1 MKTLFDSDLTLKE
14 AEELIRNGANVNEI
28 NKNGETPLFYLENVS
43 IAKLFIAH
51 GADVDAKNQYGC
63 TPLFYADEEEM
74 IQLLI
79 AHGADVN
86 MLNNDLDSPL
96 LHYVASI
103 EAIKLFFENGAN
115 LNIIDKDGFTPLDLM
130 DTELSTYL
138 ISIGGIAGKIET
150 YKRHHDSFSEEQ
162 QKAFDMFLTLTTS
175 DTDFFHMCL
184 AYQEGVKNNV
194 KIEIKDMDLLC

>member
-79 AHGADVN
+79 VHGAEVN
-86 MLNNDLDSPL
+86 MLDNDLDSPL
-96 LHYVASI
+96 HSSELKKTRLLISY
-103 EAIKLFFENGAN
+103 GADIN
-115 LNIIDKDGFTPLDLM
+115 QRNRYGDTPFDLAKYA
-130 DTELSTYL
+130 EIATYL
-138 ISIGGIAGKIET
+138 IEHGGIAGKI
-150 YKRHHDSFSEEQ
+150 DSYIENKHFFPVAINLS
-162 QKAFDMFLTLTTS
+162 AFIRIAIFKTIM
-175 DTDFFHMCL
+175 
-184 AYQEGVKNNV
+184 VKF
-194 KIEIKDMDLLC
+194 